1 MNSRVLNTQK
11 TTVQS
16 ASRSLLK
23 ISSDSERRNKEL
35 SSPIIVNG
43 MNENSKID
51 STRERTIIEDF
62 SKLNSRTIKTKK
74 PLNIKGSFSSN
85 SSSNENTIRVGILDW
100 IRKRVSNFFSST
112 ANFFRTRFAF
122 LRR

>member
-16 ASRSLLK
+16 ASRLLLK

-35 SSPIIVNG
+35 SSPIIVNA

-51 STRERTIIEDF
+51 STREKTIVEDF
-62 SKLNSRTIKTKK
+62 SKLNSRTIKTEK
-74 PLNIKGSFSSN
+74 PLRIKGLSSSN

-100 IRKRVSNFFSST
+100 IRNRVSNFFSST
-112 ANFFRTRFAF
+112 ANFFRTKLAF

>member
-1 MNSRVLNTQK
+1 MNFRVLNTKK
-11 TTVQS
+11 TTVES

-35 SSPIIVNG
+35 SSPIIVNA

-51 STRERTIIEDF
+51 STREKTIVEDF
-62 SKLNSRTIKTKK
+62 SKLNSKTIKTKE
-74 PLNIKGSFSSN
+74 PLKIKGSFSSN
-85 SSSNENTIRVGILDW
+85 SSSNENSIRVGILDW
-100 IRKRVSNFFSST
+100 IRKRVSNFFSLT
-112 ANFFRTRFAF
+112 ADFFRTRFAF